1 MVNASYQELGS
12 NINIIRQLFVYGLEK
27 AKEIGAENVYDY
39 SLGNPSVPAPA
50 KVNESIVNIVETV
63 DTKKIH
69 GYSVAAG
76 HEGART
82 AIAADLKRRFGV
94 EASAKDLFMTCGA
107 APALISVI
115 KALTVGNDTEII
127 VVSPYFTEYYVFIT
141 ENNAKAVIIPADT
154 EHFQIDIAKVEAA
167 ITPNTQAIII
177 NSPNN
182 PSGVVY
188 TAETLS
194 KLGEV
199 LDRKGSEHGH
209 PIYIIADEPYREL
222 VYDGIEVPFVPNIYR
237 NTIVC
242 YSYSKS
248 LSLPGERIGYVYVPS
263 FADDSANVMFAV
275 SGAARVIGHVCPP
288 TLQQLVVERCAEEKP
303 DLEAYDENRKL
314 LYNSLTEM
322 GYECVYPSGAFYMI
336 VKAIGGDAE
345 AFSERA
351 KLEQN
356 LLLVPTTLFGLPG
369 YVRLCYC
376 VSNDMI
382 KRSLPA
388 FKRLIE
394 SYNK

>member
-76 HEGART
+76 HESART
-82 AIAADLKRRFGV
+82 AIAADLRKRFGV
-94 EASAKDLFMTCGA
+94 DAAAKDIFMTCGA
-107 APALISVI
+107 APALVSVI
-115 KALTVGNDTEII
+115 KALTVGSDSEII
-127 VVSPYFTEYYVFIT
+127 IVSPYFTEYYVFIT

-248 LSLPGERIGYVYVPS
+248 LSLPGERIGYVYVPGS
-263 FADDSANVMFAV
+263 ADDSVNVMYAV

-369 YVRLCYC
+369 YVRLSYC

>member
-76 HEGART
+76 HESART
-82 AIAADLKRRFGV
+82 AIAADLRKRFGV
-94 EASAKDLFMTCGA
+94 DAAAKDIFMTCGA
-107 APALISVI
+107 APALVSVI
-115 KALTVGNDTEII
+115 KALTVGSDSEII
-127 VVSPYFTEYYVFIT
+127 IVSPYFTEYYVFIT

-248 LSLPGERIGYVYVPS
+248 LSLPGERIGYVYVPDS
-263 FADDSANVMFAV
+263 ADDSRNVMFAV

-369 YVRLCYC
+369 YVRLSYC

-394 SYNK
+394 SYK

>member
-76 HEGART
+76 HESART
-82 AIAADLKRRFGV
+82 AIAADLRKRFGV
-94 EASAKDLFMTCGA
+94 DAAAKDIFMTCGA
-107 APALISVI
+107 APALVSVI
-115 KALTVGNDTEII
+115 KALTVGSDSEII
-127 VVSPYFTEYYVFIT
+127 IVSPYFTEYYVFIT

-199 LDRKGSEHGH
+199 LDRKGREVGH

-222 VYDGIEVPFVPNIYR
+222 VYDGIEVPFIPNIYR

-248 LSLPGERIGYVYVPS
+248 LSLPGERIGYVYVPG
-263 FADDSANVMFAV
+263 FADDSVNVMFAV

-369 YVRLCYC
+369 YVRLSYC